1 MTTYT
6 ASLTIHVG
14 DVPFDC
20 AVSFR
25 ASPGHPQ
32 TYGQPAEGP
41 SVDVLAISVD
51 IGTGHVEPPIA
62 IYEMLAEAVD
72 HAELLADA
80 AEQEAYRRDDAADH
94 ARQLRREDAA

>member
-1 MTTYT
+1 MKTYT
-6 ASLTIHVG
+6 ADLTINLG
-14 DVPFDC
+14 ELPFDC
-20 AVSFR
+20 AVR
-25 ASPGHPQ
+25 YTVTPGYPQ

-41 SVDVLAISVD
+41 SVDVIAISVD
-51 IGTGHVEPPIA
+51 IGCGHVEPPIG